1 MISANDPH
9 QGQPLR
15 VAGRDAREAE
25 AAMIL
30 VHGRG
35 GTAEEILGLAER
47 LEHDDF
53 CFLAPQAAGRTW
65 YPLRFLSPLEENEPH
80 LSSALRVLD
89 RLFEQL
95 AAAGIPAA
103 RVFLLGF
110 SQGACLALEWAA
122 RNARRYGGVAG
133 LSGGLI
139 GPPGRD
145 FAFEGT
151 LAGTE
156 VFLGCSDVD
165 PHIPLERVEKT
176 ALVLGDLGGR
186 VTKRIYPGMG
196 HTINADEIEHVRG
209 MMSP

>member
-1 MISANDPH
+1 MISETDPH
-9 QGQPLR
+9 QGQPLS
-15 VAGRDAREAE
+15 VAGRDAGEAE

-35 GTAEEILGLAER
+35 GTAEDILRLAGQLGR
-47 LEHDDF
+47 DDF
-53 CFLAPQAAGRTW
+53 CYLAPQAAGRSW
-65 YPLRFLSPLEENEPH
+65 YPFRFLAPLEENEPY

-89 RLFEQL
+89 DLFERL
-95 AAAGIPAA
+95 TAAGIPTE

-110 SQGACLALEWAA
+110 SQGACLTLEWVA
-122 RNARRYGGVAG
+122 RNARRYGGAAG

-145 FAFEGT
+145 FAYEGS

-156 VFLGCSDVD
+156 VFLGCSDID
-165 PHIPLERVEKT
+165 PHIALGRVEET
-176 ALVLGDLGGR
+176 ASVLAELGAS

-196 HTINADEIEHVRG
+196 HTINADEIDHVRA
-209 MMSP
+209 MMSG